1 MFGNCYIQQPPSPW
15 MDVGSRSAENMW
27 NSSELICLL
36 EENPRSFLPID
47 KFRIRSPI
55 QGCSW
60 LGDVPSQ
67 LLSRE
72 GQDMCLQGHLPA
84 LNFLLL
90 LNWWVVHFLGGK
102 GHLWNNSSLHVPQ
115 SPGAKTRQ
123 LEDYATS
130 DQRCRAHLIRR
141 EHSIAIFWKTHSPA
155 EVSQAMTASSLLG
168 PEHKDRV
175 LPVAASE
182 ARLLSLSW
190 LKYTCVNRLKEEE
203 KEKEDLG
210 RLRRTLDSHWLSTDV
225 PAFSPRHPA
234 LYLRAG
240 REIE

>member
-15 MDVGSRSAENMW
+15 MDVGSQSAENMW

-55 QGCSW
+55 QGYSW

-115 SPGAKTRQ
+115 SPGAKMRQ

-141 EHSIAIFWKTHSPA
+141 EHSIAIFWKTQSSWGVTGYDSIFATRTRTQRQGASCGSIGSTAFESLMA
-155 EVSQAMTASSLLG
+155 EVYM
-168 PEHKDRV
+168 
-175 LPVAASE
+175 
-182 ARLLSLSW
+182 
-190 LKYTCVNRLKEEE
+190 C
-203 KEKEDLG
+203 
-210 RLRRTLDSHWLSTDV
+210 
-225 PAFSPRHPA
+225 
-234 LYLRAG
+234 
-240 REIE
+240 